1 MLYVRE
7 HWVNETEGYRG
18 GNSPVYESFT
28 DDVGTLFRSARKEH
42 GRCTGKIYIDTPDG
56 ARAIGWVFR
65 KRSKY
70 EDCNKTFLCET
81 WVEVHTQE
89 PTTEYHYAQ
98 L

>member
-42 GRCTGKIYIDTPDG
+42 GRCTGKIYWLGLSQT
-56 ARAIGWVFR
+56 
-65 KRSKY
+65 
-70 EDCNKTFLCET
+70 
-81 WVEVHTQE
+81 VEIRRLQQNVSV
-89 PTTEYHYAQ
+89 
-98 L
+98 